1 MWPCRRH
8 TCLCRPRTFASFRQC
23 RTSSLRMPSHS
34 HPGRRQSPLLLQ
46 GFGSML
52 KKGISWLAPMGVVL
66 KVAYFFAA
74 QAPHLALHA
83 PHFALALALA
93 LVVAPVFSPLA
104 LQAPHFVADCF
115 GPHLAPAHV
124 AAMTLP
130 PMAAAVTTA
139 ETKTLP
145 RVDERLLMDISGGL
159 VKNVSELPPS
169 ECIGA
174 GKHGSCRARSAAWG
188 AAMRVCTAT
197 KQQCAMRSH
206 QWACV
211 LRDASQW
218 SRESAPGPRAIR

>member
-1 MWPCRRH
+1 
-8 TCLCRPRTFASFRQC
+8 
-23 RTSSLRMPSHS
+23 
-34 HPGRRQSPLLLQ
+34 
-46 GFGSML
+46 ML

-83 PHFALALALA
+83 PHFALALALALA

-159 VKNVSELPPS
+159 VENLSELPPS

-174 GKHGSCRARSAAWG
+174 GKHGSCRARLVQSTVRSLGCSHAG
-188 AAMRVCTAT
+188 MHSHETA
-197 KQQCAMRSH
+197 
-206 QWACV
+206 V
-211 LRDASQW
+211 RDAQPSMGL
-218 SRESAPGPRAIR
+218 RPARR